1 MGTCIYTTDGDW
13 IYTPTSYETIRSWLL
28 LERPLV
34 KPYIEVPGAKGNTYL
49 IKISNIACIEQELA
63 DYREE
68 KK

>member
-13 IYTPTSYETIRSWLL
+13 IRTSVPYEKIRSWLL

-49 IKISNIACIEQELA
+49 IKISSIACIEQELNGK
-63 DYREE
+63 EE